1 LNFSNNVY
9 QNGHWHPTSF
19 RTLSADSACYFP
31 PLAHG
36 MKIAFIIVPRWCG
49 LNFLLAR
56 HGSATLE
63 GIYMR
68 QSTIL
73 RRLALISTLG
83 AASAV
88 TAGAALAAE
97 PAGMTE
103 TAQRKAYEITGK
115 DVATIKFDVGGST
128 LTAYDQSEL
137 RAMYH
142 AVRDNA
148 RVREIV
154 IAAYSDLP
162 YPSGPN
168 ASQPGASR
176 RLAEK
181 RANEVKKFMSDLGAK
196 SIRVVN
202 MAHKANWF
210 ERTFD
215 TKDALIKSEAAEKPS
230 KATADDLFY
239 EALGAHLHAAAGP
252 SDVVVVI
259 RHD

>member
-1 LNFSNNVY
+1 
-9 QNGHWHPTSF
+9 
-19 RTLSADSACYFP
+19 
-31 PLAHG
+31 
-36 MKIAFIIVPRWCG
+36 
-49 LNFLLAR
+49 
-56 HGSATLE
+56 
-63 GIYMR
+63 MR
-68 QSTIL
+68 QSIIL
-73 RRLALISTLG
+73 RRLALISSLG
-83 AASAV
+83 AVSAV
-88 TAGAALAAE
+88 TAGVVIAAE

-103 TAQRKAYEITGK
+103 SAQRKVYEITGK
-115 DVATIKFDVGGST
+115 DVATIKFDVGSSM

-168 ASQPGASR
+168 ASQPATSR

-181 RANEVKKFMSDLGAK
+181 RANEVKKFMAELGAK

-215 TKDALIKSEAAEKPS
+215 TKDALIKSEAAEKPT

-239 EALGAHLHAAAGP
+239 EALGAHLQGAAGP

-259 RHD
+259 RHE